1 MKLIS
6 CMEDTLDEKID
17 LSSFTTEVNMM
28 QI

>member
-1 MKLIS
+1 MKANEQSL
-6 CMEDTLDEKID
+6 TLDEKID